1 MTATLSGGSQ
11 RKGHNMKKRILCAL
25 LSLGLCLTPA
35 LAAGAEKFPAVN
47 AYSGYADVRESDWY
61 YSSAKLCAEM
71 GLMNGTDRG
80 FEPTKTLS
88 VAECAA
94 LAARLLEGYTGKP
107 IPANAQGAAWYQN
120 YMDYL
125 GQYVDTRTRS
135 IYGMLPWDEPDRP
148 ATRWEFALFLSLVMD
163 GNESAFPALNSVSEG
178 DLPDVKDDAV
188 VLSLYNAGILK
199 GTDDAGTFQGSKTLT
214 RAEAA
219 AMVTRMARSGERLI
233 FTLKPAQSQPKTGDM
248 AAFVDQYLGGKANA
262 TYFYYGG
269 KAASAG
275 DFLTAA
281 LTTADGLSDLCA
293 QQGAAFAWGNALD
306 AGEQGQTSFLIYV
319 YTLAN
324 TAALDSAADA
334 DPQAVYAAWQS
345 QTYKAKHILVTEETG
360 GKNTADMLYEVLKN
374 DPGQFDP
381 LLTIYGEDPGM
392 AANPGGYLFGPGEMV
407 AEFEEGTKALQPG
420 QISQPIQSSY
430 GWHIIQRLPLTQAD
444 YESDTGRLLFT
455 ADFADG
461 IDVTDAYAAW
471 LTYKN

>member
-1 MTATLSGGSQ
+1 
-11 RKGHNMKKRILCAL
+11 MKKRYIAAAL
-25 LSLGLCLTPA
+25 ASALCLGACPA

-47 AYSGYADVRESDWY
+47 AYSGYADVKESDWY

-80 FEPTKTLS
+80 FEPTKTLT

-94 LAARLLEGYTGKP
+94 LAARLLEGYTGKA

-125 GQYVDTRTRS
+125 GQYVDTRTYS
-135 IYGMLPWDEPDRP
+135 IYGMLPWDEPQRE
-148 ATRWEFALFLSLVMD
+148 ATRWEFALFLYLVTD

-199 GTDDAGTFQGSKTLT
+199 GTDDAGTFNGSKTLT

-219 AMVTRMARSGERLI
+219 AMVTRMARSGERLT
-233 FTLKPAQSQPKTGDM
+233 FTLKPAQSLPEAGDM
-248 AAFVDQYLGGKANA
+248 AGFVDQYLGGRTNA
-262 TYFYYGG
+262 TYFYYNG

-281 LTTADGLSDLCA
+281 LTAAEELNDLCA

-306 AGEQGQTSFLIYV
+306 MGEQGQTSFLAYV
-319 YTLAN
+319 YSTAN
-324 TAALDSAADA
+324 TAAIGSANPA
-334 DPQAVYAAWQS
+334 DPQTVYDVWQS
-345 QTYKAKHILVTEETG
+345 QTYKAKHILITESTG
-360 GKNTADMLYEVLKN
+360 GKDTADMLYEVLKN

-381 LLTIYGEDPGM
+381 LLTIYGEYPGM
-392 AANPGGYLFGPGEMV
+392 EANPGGYLFGPGEMV
-407 AEFEEGTKALQPG
+407 TEFEEGTKALQPG
-420 QISQPIQSSY
+420 QISQPIQSDY
-430 GWHIIQRLPLTQAD
+430 GWHIIQRLPLIQAD
-444 YESDTGRLLFT
+444 YASDTGRLLFA
-455 ADFADG
+455 ADFPDG